1 MIRYNALQLHKK
13 HFQSFTGLTVNEFN
27 TLRDGLRRD
36 WHELTIKRLNS
47 NNPKRQ
53 RKMGGGRKKALAT
66 LEDQLILTLVW
77 AKLYSTYLVLEY
89 LFSVDESTVCRTIQE
104 TIPLLQSKFILPN
117 RRRGKKITT
126 IEELKEL
133 IPDLDEIL
141 GDATEQR
148 IPRPLKKQKRNK
160 HHSGKKKAFTIK
172 TQIATNASGLIV
184 HVSPPTPGRAHDYK
198 VFKASNLPQILPKE
212 TKMYLDSGYQGIHTD
227 YPDIDAVIPFKRT
240 RGHQK
245 LTRSEKIHNTKQRKI
260 RVAIEHTIAH
270 LKKYT
275 ALASVYRHS
284 LHNYEHVFRFIAN
297 IVNFR
302 MLQRMP
308 VTL

>member
-1 MIRYNALQLHKK
+1 MRYNTLQSHKK

-27 TLRDGLRRD
+27 ILVSKLRDD
-36 WHELTIKRLNS
+36 WQEHTVKRLDRD
-47 NNPKRQ
+47 NPKRQ
-53 RKMGGGRKKALAT
+53 RKRGGGRKKILET
-66 LEDQLILTLVW
+66 LEDQLLLALVW
-77 AKLYSTYLVLEY
+77 SKLYSSYLVLEY

-104 TIPLLQSKFILPN
+104 TIPLLQNKFILPK

-126 IEELKEL
+126 IQELKEL
-133 IPDLDEIL
+133 IPDLDAIL

-148 IPRPLKKQKRNK
+148 IPRPLKKQKRKK

-172 TQIATNASGLIV
+172 TQIATNERGLIV
-184 HVSPPTPGRAHDYK
+184 HVSQPTPGRAHDYK
-198 VFKASNLPQILPKE
+198 VFKASDLPQIIPKG
-212 TKMYLDSGYQGIHTD
+212 TKAYFDSGYQGIHAD
-227 YPDIDAVIPFKRT
+227 YPTMNAVIPFKKT

-275 ALASVYRHS
+275 ALASIYRHS
-284 LHNYEHVFRFIAN
+284 LQNYERVFRFIAN

-308 VTL
+308 ITL